1 MVVTVVFAGE
11 VKAQLSSLK
20 GRNKLALLQQQ
31 LKSIQEN
38 AKSAEQVSC
47 SCSCSWVDSQIYIP
61 CPVLKIF
68 SKCNFQTQIFIFF
81 E

>member
-1 MVVTVVFAGE
+1 MSAWTSGGDSCLAPVVVKVAFAGE

-38 AKSAEQVSC
+38 AKSAEQVCSC
-47 SCSCSWVDSQIYIP
+47 SCSCSCTAS
-61 CPVLKIF
+61 L
-68 SKCNFQTQIFIFF
+68 
-81 E
+81 